1 MGSDLPADCVLAATH
16 CVRIVTTVRIAAC
29 LSRRWLRGGGQQII
43 KGTLQTPHRSH
54 RIFPLPDSLLL
65 LANFTWLDYGVIV
78 VYFAAM
84 LGLGFYFSGQQ
95 KSTEDYFLGGRAF
108 SWFPIG
114 MSLMAT
120 LISAMS
126 YTGLPGQAFD
136 SGLVVLMH
144 PVSVWIALPIIV
156 GVVVPIYR
164 GLALDSVYE
173 YLELRFD
180 ARVRLLASLLFI
192 GWRLL
197 WLGGVIFAPCK
208 LLILAA
214 GWSIP
219 DWPLLLLLGFITT
232 AYTVLGGMKAVVWTD
247 VIQGLMMLGGVAIV
261 IVAVWL
267 QVGGPSRVTDVAD
280 NFHKLRL
287 VDISFS
293 WTSRWSIWGALPHWV
308 LAMLSFYIADQI
320 TAQRFL
326 SAKSVVAARNSF
338 FLNTLAL
345 TFLLP
350 GLVYIGVCLHT
361 FYYDHPQQM
370 RPEWVANVDAQTQRQ
385 ITDEAT
391 RDNNRRRLNNVTK
404 EEEVDPTVGQPL
416 IDWKNKRDAI
426 TAANIPELVRQ
437 GKLRDPNSKEAFTE
451 ETAAELIDSASGQVQ
466 IERLAMRKTLE
477 DKNNKNPSKF
487 RSELV
492 LDSRAAEEVLPRFIS
507 KQLGWGVAGLIV
519 AALLAASMSSI
530 DSGLNSICSLLV
542 IDLHR
547 RYGMGRQW
555 LANRLKKPVAE
566 LNEEDELKLAQP
578 LTLIVGVAATLA
590 ALIVAQLG
598 NVFTIM
604 VEVANTFGA
613 PLLAVFLLGM
623 FTRRCTAAAAF
634 WSLACGTVFTVALML
649 ANQFNLL
656 QQFIGLKMGGVWN
669 VTFGTLFTFGLGY
682 LLSFVAGHARS
693 KLELKGLV
701 AGCGTLGVRARD
713 EEMTIIS
720 GPEEVHRWK

>member
-1 MGSDLPADCVLAATH
+1 
-16 CVRIVTTVRIAAC
+16 
-29 LSRRWLRGGGQQII
+29 LRGGGRQII
-43 KGTLQTPHRSH
+43 KGTLHAPSFLPPGTPGKKWVT
-54 RIFPLPDSLLL
+54 PLPDSLLL

-78 VYFAAM
+78 IYLAAM
-84 LGLGFYFSGQQ
+84 LGLGFYFSGEQ
-95 KSTEDYFLGGRAF
+95 KTTEDYFLGGRAF

-180 ARVRLLASLLFI
+180 ARVRLLASLLFVA
-192 GWRLL
+192 WRLL

-219 DWPLLLLLGFITT
+219 DWPLLLLLGFVTT
-232 AYTVLGGMKAVVWTD
+232 IYTVMGGMKAVIWTD
-247 VIQGLMMLGGVAIV
+247 VIQGMMMLGGVAIV
-261 IVAVWL
+261 IIAVWL
-267 QVGGPSRVTDVAD
+267 QVDGGPSRVTDVAD

-287 VDISFS
+287 VDTTFS
-293 WTSRWSIWGALPHWV
+293 WTSRWSLWGALPHWV
-308 LAMLSFYIADQI
+308 LAMMSFYIADQI

-338 FLNTLAL
+338 VLNTVAL

-350 GLVYIGVCLHT
+350 GLVYIGVCMHT
-361 FYYDHPQQM
+361 FYYEHPQQM

-391 RDNNRRRLNNVTK
+391 RDPNRRRLNNVTN
-404 EEEVDPTVGQPL
+404 EEEEDPTVGRPL

-426 TAANIPELVRQ
+426 TAENLPELVRQ
-437 GKLRDPNSKEAFTE
+437 KKLRDPNSKEPFSE
-451 ETAAELIDSASGQVQ
+451 ETLPELIDSATGQVQ

-492 LDSRAAEEVLPRFIS
+492 VDSRASEEVLPRFIS

-547 RYGMGRQW
+547 RYGVGRQW
-555 LANRLKKPVAE
+555 LAARLKKPVSE
-566 LNEEDELKLAQP
+566 LNEEDELRLAQP
-578 LTLIVGVAATLA
+578 LTLVVGVAATLA

-623 FTRRCTAAAAF
+623 FTRRCTSAAAL
-634 WSLACGTVFTVALML
+634 WSLIIGTLFTVALML
-649 ANQFNLL
+649 ANQFDLL
-656 QQFIGLKMGGVWN
+656 QKVIGLKMGGIWN
-669 VTFGTLFTFGLGY
+669 VTFGTIFTLACGY
-682 LLSFVAGHARS
+682 LLSFFIGRPKS
-693 KLELKGLV
+693 KMELKGFV
-701 AGCGTLGVRARD
+701 AGCGTLGVRASD

-720 GPEEVHRWK
+720 GPEEATRWK